1 MHAFLEAE
9 MNEKTA
15 LQPSAAIGPT
25 LRAIAALTIAKARS
39 ALTNPELSPADA
51 VHEFRRT
58 MKRWR
63 ALMRLRKP
71 FGPDALVMRQ
81 QARDHARSLTKARDG
96 QSALNAFEDLVKAGT
111 LLVSERTLNTI
122 RNRIAPTRNREEDV
136 AL

>member
-9 MNEKTA
+9 MNEKPA

-25 LRAIAALTIAKARS
+25 LRAIAALTIAKARG
-39 ALTNPELSPADA
+39 AITNPELSGADA

-63 ALMRLRKP
+63 ALMRPLEP
-71 FGPDALVMRQ
+71 FVPDALLMRQ

-96 QSALNAFEDLVKAGT
+96 QSALNAFEDLAKSGN
-111 LLVSERTLNTI
+111 LLLSE
-122 RNRIAPTRNREEDV
+122 APSTRSATASN
-136 AL
+136 